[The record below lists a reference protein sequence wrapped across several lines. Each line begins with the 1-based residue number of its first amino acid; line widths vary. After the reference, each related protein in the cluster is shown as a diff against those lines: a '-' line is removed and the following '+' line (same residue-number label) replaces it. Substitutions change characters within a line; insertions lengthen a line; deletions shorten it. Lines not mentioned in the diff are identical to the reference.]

1 MITRFFY
8 TILFLSFLF
17 PFANAQYTIKGRVNL
32 SEEWQPKIFM
42 AAVEKL
48 SDYYRPSAD
57 IIVNKADVA
66 ADGSFMLQG
75 ENLPNEKKF
84 YRLYLMKQ
92 LNTDYDACL
101 YVGGDDHNFVHILL
115 GKNET
120 VEIIA
125 NPESMAPFGG
135 FEIKGSK
142 ENLLMRDL
150 SNIVFP
156 SIYVSKV
163 IFPAELKLN
172 DDNLQANIKTFIDT
186 CGSTPVA
193 LAAIN
198 TTNFDQHFETDKTFY
213 QTFGERLKKDMPKA
227 SYTKDYIRKLNY
239 YANED
244 SATLPIWV
252 LGLIGMLSGIVIA
265 LVMRNRNLQKQ
276 ITQLENKIA
285 ATPIPTST
293 PKPSLSEILTQKEK
307 QILQLI
313 GEGKSNKEIA
323 AELFVELST
332 VKTHINKLYS
342 KIGASNRREARAAAE
357 LMNN

>member
-1 MITRFFY
+1 MSIRFLHS
-8 TILFLSFLF
+8 IFLLCFFFS
-17 PFANAQYTIKGRVNL
+17 FANAQYTIKGRVNVG
-32 SEEWQPKIFM
+32 EEWQPKIFM
-42 AAVEKL
+42 ASVEKL
-48 SDYYRPSAD
+48 TDYYRPSAD
-57 IIVNKADVA
+57 MIVNKADVA
-66 ADGSFMLQG
+66 LDGSFTLKG
-75 ENLPNEKKF
+75 DLPNEKKF
-84 YRLYLMKQ
+84 YRLYLMKK

-101 YVGGDDHNFVHILL
+101 YVGGEDHNFVHILL
-115 GKNET
+115 GKKET

-125 NPESMAPFGG
+125 DPISIAPFGN
-135 FEIKGSK
+135 FEIKGSR
-142 ENLLMRDL
+142 ENHLMREL

-198 TTNFDQHFETDKTFY
+198 TTDFDQHFDNDKAFY
-213 QTFGERLKKDMPKA
+213 QAFGERLKKDMPKA
-227 SYTKDYIRKLNY
+227 SYTKDYIRKLKY

-244 SATLPIWV
+244 YSSLPTWALALMGI
-252 LGLIGMLSGIVIA
+252 LSGIVIA
-265 LVMRNRNLQKQ
+265 MVMKNRQLQKQ
-276 ITQLENKIA
+276 INLLEHKIA
-285 ATPIPTST
+285 TTSIIKETPQPN
-293 PKPSLSEILTQKEK
+293 LSDLTQKEK
-307 QILQLI
+307 QILLLI

-323 AELFVELST
+323 SELFVELST

-342 KIGASNRREARAAAE
+342 KIGASNRKEAKAASQ